1 MPPSSDAATP
11 LPLAGLRVLDLAD
24 ERAALGGRLLA
35 DLGARVT
42 LIEPPEG
49 ARTRRLAPFVD
60 DRPGP
65 DRSYQHLYFNA
76 NKESRVVDLTTPG
89 GIAELRGLAAA
100 ADVLIET
107 GAPGEMDGLG
117 LGFADLR
124 ALNPHLIYVS
134 ATPYG
139 LTGPRRD
146 WKATDLTATAAG
158 GLLHVTGDPAD
169 PPTHGAAFPAHTMTG
184 LTVASSTM
192 IALHGRDHTPGRPG
206 AQLDISMQE
215 AVSFQ
220 LVQTS
225 NPNTWLWRRE
235 SPRRPG
241 LSQAMRCRD
250 GRWVACNVMGNRLDT
265 FLPLLDAAGVEH
277 GLTPD
282 DWQVIHQGDR
292 PTWQFLENPLQYL
305 AIELAARVTRDE
317 FLQGLWDGGHAAM
330 PTMDF
335 PQMVESA
342 HFRRTGQFHDV
353 DAPAVGRPL
362 SFSRSPLDPV
372 QSPLP
377 IRPAPRLGERA
388 ADPPAAPAPSGGAH
402 PNGAMPR
409 MPLEGIR
416 VLDFCWVAAGPLGTR
431 ILANFGAEVI
441 KVESGMRI
449 DPVRNQPVGGQYHP
463 DLPDLF
469 NDANTGKKSLTLDLT
484 TERGKELIWEL
495 VPKVDVVSNNFSAG
509 ALARMGFPYE
519 KLREANPGVILLH
532 LPGVGGDSPW
542 APRRTLGNL
551 LMAASGMNFLT
562 GFPGREPRGMGV
574 AYPDFT
580 TPHLTVASVLSAL
593 RARERDGKGREIE
606 LSQLSAD
613 HRPPGRAVDAVRPHR
628 RAAAAARQPRPQPL
642 PPRRLPGRRRRRVG
656 RPGRGRRRRAG
667 PPSPRPS
674 AGPTSPP
681 RPSSPRTRPARPT
694 RTPSTRSSPP
704 GPPPRTAGPSP
715 SACKAAGVAAKRRR
729 EPARHDGGRRGLP
742 RPLSVRPPAQRPGG
756 RDRHRRRAHPLRRRG
771 APRAAARPRPRRAQR
786 AHPARPPGPVPVG
799 VRCAG
804 RGGRRR
810 VGGAGWA
817 SVRVTR
823 L

>member
-1 MPPSSDAATP
+1 MPPSDAATP

-49 ARTRRLAPFVD
+49 AGTRRLAPFVD

-76 NKESRVVDLTTPG
+76 NKDSRVVDLTTPG

-107 GAPGEMDGLG
+107 GAPGAMDGLG

-158 GLLHVTGDPAD
+158 GLLHVTGDPDD

-225 NPNTWLWRRE
+225 NPSNWLWRRE

-250 GRWVACNVMGNRLDT
+250 GRWVGCNVMGNRLDT

-292 PTWQFLENPLQYL
+292 PTWQFLENPLHDL

-335 PQMVESA
+335 PEMVESE
-342 HFRRTGQFHDV
+342 HFRSAGQFHDV
-353 DAPAVGRPL
+353 EAPAVGRPL
-362 SFSRSPLDPV
+362 NFSRSPLDPV

-377 IRPAPRLGERA
+377 IRPAPRLGQHA
-388 ADPPAAPAPSGGAH
+388 ADPPAAPAPDGAH

-449 DPVRNQPVGGQYHP
+449 DPVRNQPVGGAYHP

-495 VPKVDVVSNNFSAG
+495 VPKVDVVSNNFAAG

-519 KLREANPGVILLH
+519 KLREANPRVILLH

-593 RARERDGKGREIE
+593 RARERDGQGREIE
-606 LSQLSAD
+606 LSQLSAATALLGAQWMQFA
-613 HRPPGRAVDAVRPHR
+613 HTGE
-628 RAAAAARQPRPQPL
+628 Q
-642 PPRRLPGRRRRRVG
+642 
-656 RPGRGRRRRAG
+656 
-667 PPSPRPS
+667 
-674 AGPTSPP
+674 PP
-681 RPSSPRTRPARPT
+681 RPGNRDPNHCPHGVYA
-694 RTPSTRSSPP
+694 
-704 GPPPRTAGPSP
+704 TAGDDEWVALAVEGDAEWAAFAQAIGRPDLAAAP
-715 SACKAAGVAAKRRR
+715 EFATHEARKANEDALDAIIAAWTAPQDRWAVAERLQAAGVAANAVENLRDMMEVDEGFRDHYQYVRQPSAPEVEIAIDGEPIRFAGEERRV
-729 EPARHDGGRRGLP
+729 L
-742 RPLSVRPPAQRPGG
+742 
-756 RDRHRRRAHPLRRRG
+756 
-771 APRAAARPRPRRAQR
+771 QR
-786 AHPARPPGPVPVG
+786 APVLGEHNEPILRDLLGLTQSEFDALVVEG
-799 VRCAG
+799 VVA
-804 RGGRRR
+804 
-810 VGGAGWA
+810 
-817 SVRVTR
+817 
-823 L
+823 

>member
-49 ARTRRLAPFVD
+49 ARTRGLAPFVD

-117 LGFADLR
+117 VGFADLR

-158 GLLHVTGDPAD
+158 GLLHVTGDPDD

-192 IALHGRDHTPGRPG
+192 IALHGRDHAPGRPG

-235 SPRRPG
+235 SPHRPG

-277 GLTPD
+277 GLAPD

-353 DAPAVGRPL
+353 EAPAVGRPL
-362 SFSRSPLDPV
+362 SYSRSPLDPV

-388 ADPPAAPAPSGGAH
+388 ADPPAAPAPDGAH

-449 DPVRNQPVGGQYHP
+449 DPVRNQPVGGGQYHP

-606 LSQLSAD
+606 LSQLSATTALIGAQWMQFA
-613 HRPPGRAVDAVRPHR
+613 HTGE
-628 RAAAAARQPRPQPL
+628 Q
-642 PPRRLPGRRRRRVG
+642 
-656 RPGRGRRRRAG
+656 
-667 PPSPRPS
+667 
-674 AGPTSPP
+674 PP
-681 RPSSPRTRPARPT
+681 RPGNRDLNLCPHGVYPAAGDDEWVALAVEGDAGWAAFAQAIGRPDLAVAPEFATHAARKANEDALDAIIAAW
-694 RTPSTRSSPP
+694 
-704 GPPPRTAGPSP
+704 TAPQDRW
-715 SACKAAGVAAKRRR
+715 AVAERLQAAGVAASAVEDLRDMMEVDEGFRDHYQYVRQPSAPEVEIAIDGEPIRFAGEERRV
-729 EPARHDGGRRGLP
+729 L
-742 RPLSVRPPAQRPGG
+742 
-756 RDRHRRRAHPLRRRG
+756 RRAPVLGEHNEPILRDLLG
-771 APRAAARPRPRRAQR
+771 LTQSEFDAL
-786 AHPARPPGPVPVG
+786 VVEG
-799 VRCAG
+799 VVA
-804 RGGRRR
+804 
-810 VGGAGWA
+810 
-817 SVRVTR
+817 
-823 L
+823 

>member
-1 MPPSSDAATP
+1 MPPSPDDP
-11 LPLAGLRVLDLAD
+11 PLLPLAGIRVLDLAD

-35 DLGARVT
+35 DLGAQVT
-42 LIEPPEG
+42 LIEPPDG
-49 ARTRRLAPFVD
+49 ARSRRLAPFVD
-60 DRPGP
+60 GRPGP

-76 NKESRVVDLTTPG
+76 NKESRVVDLATPQ
-89 GIAELRGLAAA
+89 GIAELRALAAT

-124 ALNPHLIYVS
+124 ALNPQLIYVS

-139 LTGPRRD
+139 QTGPRRD

-192 IALHGRDHTPGRPG
+192 IALHGRDHAPGRPG

-215 AVSFQ
+215 ATSFQ
-220 LVQTS
+220 LVQTG
-225 NPNTWLWRRE
+225 NPNTWLWRRQI
-235 SPRRPG
+235 PVRPG
-241 LSQAMRCRD
+241 LSQALQCRD
-250 GRWVACNVMGNRLDT
+250 GRWVACNVAGNRLDT
-265 FLPLLDAAGVEH
+265 FLPLLDAAGIEH

-282 DWQVIHQGDR
+282 DWQVIHQGGR
-292 PTWQFLENPLQYL
+292 AAWLSLENPLQYL

-317 FLQGLWDGGHAAM
+317 FLQGFWDGGHPAM
-330 PTMDF
+330 PTMNF
-335 PQMVESA
+335 PEMVESA
-342 HFRRTGQFHDV
+342 HFRRAGQFHDV

-362 SFSRSPLDPV
+362 SFSRSPLDAV

-377 IRPAPRLGERA
+377 IKPAPRLGEHA
-388 ADPPAAPAPSGGAH
+388 ADPPAADPPVAAPPGGTQSNGAH
-402 PNGAMPR
+402 ANGTMPH

-416 VLDFCWVAAGPLGTR
+416 VLDFCWVAAGPFGTR

-441 KVESGMRI
+441 KVESGLRI
-449 DPVRNQPVGGQYHP
+449 DPLRNQPFHDGRYHP

-509 ALARMGFPYE
+509 ALTRMGFPYE
-519 KLREANPGVILLH
+519 KLREANPRLILLH

-542 APRRTLGNL
+542 APLRTLGNL

-562 GFPGREPRGMGV
+562 GFPGRPPRGMGV

-593 RARERDGKGREIE
+593 RARERDGQGREIE
-606 LSQLSAD
+606 LSQLSATTALVGA
-613 HRPPGRAVDAVRPHR
+613 HWMQFAHTGE
-628 RAAAAARQPRPQPL
+628 QPPL
-642 PPRRLPGRRRRRVG
+642 PGNRDVNHCPHGVYATAGDDEWVALAVAGDAEWAAFAQAIG
-656 RPGRGRRRRAG
+656 RPDLVAAPEFATHEARKAHEDALDAII
-667 PPSPRPS
+667 S
-674 AGPTSPP
+674 AW
-681 RPSSPRTRPARPT
+681 
-694 RTPSTRSSPP
+694 
-704 GPPPRTAGPSP
+704 TAPQDRW
-715 SACKAAGVAAKRRR
+715 AVAERLQAAGVAASAVENLRDMMEVDEGFRDHYQIIRQPSAPDVEIAIDGEPIRFAGEERRILQR
-729 EPARHDGGRRGLP
+729 APVLGEHNEPVLRGLLG
-742 RPLSVRPPAQRPGG
+742 LSQSEFDALV
-756 RDRHRRRAHPLRRRG
+756 
-771 APRAAARPRPRRAQR
+771 
-786 AHPARPPGPVPVG
+786 VEG
-799 VRCAG
+799 VVA
-804 RGGRRR
+804 
-810 VGGAGWA
+810 
-817 SVRVTR
+817 
-823 L
+823 

>member
-1 MPPSSDAATP
+1 MPPAPDDP
-11 LPLAGLRVLDLAD
+11 PLLPLAGIRVLDLAD

-35 DLGARVT
+35 DLGAQVT

-49 ARTRRLAPFVD
+49 ARSRGLAPFVD
-60 DRPGP
+60 GRPGP

-76 NKESRVVDLTTPG
+76 NKQSRVVDLATPQ
-89 GIAELRGLAAA
+89 GIAELRALAAT

-124 ALNPHLIYVS
+124 ALNPQLIYVS

-139 LTGPRRD
+139 QTGPRRD

-192 IALHGRDHTPGRPG
+192 IALHGRDHAPGRPG

-215 AVSFQ
+215 ATSFQ
-220 LVQTS
+220 LVQTG
-225 NPNTWLWRRE
+225 NPNTWLWRRQI
-235 SPRRPG
+235 PVRPG
-241 LSQAMRCRD
+241 LSQALQCRD
-250 GRWVACNVMGNRLDT
+250 GRWVACNVAGNRLDT
-265 FLPLLDAAGVEH
+265 FLPLLDAAGIEH

-282 DWQVIHQGDR
+282 DWQVIHQGGR
-292 PTWQFLENPLQYL
+292 AAWLSLENPLQYL

-317 FLQGLWDGGHAAM
+317 FLQGFWDGGHPAM
-330 PTMDF
+330 PTMNF
-335 PQMVESA
+335 PEMVESA
-342 HFRRTGQFHDV
+342 HFRRAGQFHDV

-377 IRPAPRLGERA
+377 IKPAPQLGQHA
-388 ADPPAAPAPSGGAH
+388 ADPPAAPAPAVAPPGGTRSNGAH
-402 PNGAMPR
+402 VNGAMPH

-416 VLDFCWVAAGPLGTR
+416 VLDFCWVAAGPFGTR

-441 KVESGMRI
+441 KVESGLRI
-449 DPVRNQPVGGQYHP
+449 DPLRNQPFHDGRYHP

-509 ALARMGFPYE
+509 ALTRMGFPYE
-519 KLREANPGVILLH
+519 KLREANPRLIVLH

-542 APRRTLGNL
+542 APLRTLGNL

-562 GFPGREPRGMGV
+562 GFPGRPPRGMGV

-593 RARERDGKGREIE
+593 RARERDGQGREIE
-606 LSQLSAD
+606 LSQLSATTALVGAQWMQFA
-613 HRPPGRAVDAVRPHR
+613 HTGE
-628 RAAAAARQPRPQPL
+628 QPPL
-642 PPRRLPGRRRRRVG
+642 PGNRDLNLCPHGVYPAAGDDEWVALTVGDDAEWAAFAQAIG
-656 RPGRGRRRRAG
+656 RPDLVAA
-667 PPSPRPS
+667 PDF
-674 AGPTSPP
+674 ATHE
-681 RPSSPRTRPARPT
+681 ARKANEDALDAIIAAW
-694 RTPSTRSSPP
+694 
-704 GPPPRTAGPSP
+704 TAPQDRW
-715 SACKAAGVAAKRRR
+715 AVAERLQAAGVAASAVENLRDMMEVDEAFRDHYQIIRQPSAPDIEIGIDGEPIRFAGEERRVLQR
-729 EPARHDGGRRGLP
+729 APVLGEHNEPVLRGLLG
-742 RPLSVRPPAQRPGG
+742 LSQSEFDALV
-756 RDRHRRRAHPLRRRG
+756 
-771 APRAAARPRPRRAQR
+771 
-786 AHPARPPGPVPVG
+786 VEG
-799 VRCAG
+799 VVA
-804 RGGRRR
+804 
-810 VGGAGWA
+810 
-817 SVRVTR
+817 
-823 L
+823 